1 MTLYIDCFVGS
12 DPMLLNVEKS
22 VIQRGDTCKVSALY
36 KDNNGNG
43 LSGRTVYFFKNNSYI
58 GYGVTND
65 YGRAKLEFNGSGSE
79 IDGYVGQGNGRIGIM
94 AANSNPV
101 TSGSVVSETYEVLDA
116 KKIYSGTSSK
126 SNLSETPNSDGSYS
140 WSTDGT
146 NAGIFIYSN
155 TQYSSGA
162 IYASIG
168 EHFSFDIVEYT
179 GDIVVRSNI
188 SGGSNRQI
196 LTDDSTEFANGNH
209 IEIEIIDNGV
219 KINCNGTSRTVALA
233 DTGARSLQIR
243 LEPNATLK
251 IKNIAYY

>member
-1 MTLYIDCFVGS
+1 M
-12 DPMLLNVEKS
+12 
-22 VIQRGDTCKVSALY
+22 
-36 KDNNGNG
+36 
-43 LSGRTVYFFKNNSYI
+43 
-58 GYGVTND
+58 
-65 YGRAKLEFNGSGSE
+65 
-79 IDGYVGQGNGRIGIM
+79 
-94 AANSNPV
+94 
-101 TSGSVVSETYEVLDA
+101 DA

-140 WSTDGT
+140 WSTNGT
-146 NAGIFIYSN
+146 DAGIFIYSN

-219 KINCNGTSRTVALA
+219 KINCNGNSRTVSLA